1 MYDVDI
7 NELVLKALKYLFQGL
22 MIAIVAYLLDMIG
35 PNKLNTW
42 EIAILSAKKL
52 SPFLS
57 AIRLIIPN
65 NFLTALLELEN
76 TTPLKSWRNQDRI
89 ISQASGL
96 ANLLGSINKI
106 V

>member
-42 EIAILSAKKL
+42 EIAILSATAACIFAILDIL
-52 SPFLS
+52 SPTYAQS
-57 AIRLIIPN
+57 AQQGI
-65 NFLTALLELEN
+65 
-76 TTPLKSWRNQDRI
+76 
-89 ISQASGL
+89 GL
-96 ANLLGSINKI
+96 AAGFKLMRFPY
-106 V
+106 